1 MKKMNNYEF
10 CMNWYGGLTEEIFL
24 TAMRNNDA
32 SKIFRFSEKYGDCFC
47 LIEEN
52 KNEPYYRAI
61 AILENGHM
69 AIEVDFWMN
78 EDLEPVIDFS
88 MYRQE
93 GNDKDWCN
101 GWEADGFY
109 YDVIDDTLITDF
121 TKDDWEEQLE
131 KEMFNKLDKY
141 CKAKG
146 YDYTKPIKY
155 Y

>member
-1 MKKMNNYEF
+1 MKKMNNYSF
-10 CMNWYGGLTEEIFL
+10 TMNWYGGLTEEIFL
-24 TAMRNNDA
+24 KAMRTNNA
-32 SKIFRFSEKYGDCFC
+32 SNIFEYDKKYGDCYC

-52 KNEPYYRAI
+52 KDEPEYRAI
-61 AILENGHM
+61 AILENGYID
-69 AIEVDFWMN
+69 IEANLLMN
-78 EDLEPVIDFS
+78 ENFEPVIDFFICCK
-88 MYRQE
+88 YRE
-93 GNDKDWCN
+93 RDNDWGSD
-101 GWEADGFY
+101 DFY
-109 YDVIDDTLITDF
+109 HDVVHENTLITTDF